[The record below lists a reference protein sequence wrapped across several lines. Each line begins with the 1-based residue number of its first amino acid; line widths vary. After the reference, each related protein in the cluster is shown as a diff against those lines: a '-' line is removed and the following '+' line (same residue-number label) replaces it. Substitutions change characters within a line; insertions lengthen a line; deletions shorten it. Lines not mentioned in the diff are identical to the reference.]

1 MAVTTVK
8 QAAHMSD
15 YREPSPVN
23 PLPPAVW
30 LLFIA
35 LAIPE
40 LIFSVGEAGM
50 VGGPGAVGWRLN
62 ALNDYSFS
70 GEAFDFM
77 VENGRLLPAHLL
89 RFVTY
94 PFVFGSFTS
103 ALFAGVIL
111 LAMGKMVGEVLGGW
125 AVVLMFFLSGI
136 VGALVFGLLTDQ
148 PWLVGAYP
156 SAYGLIGTY
165 TFLYWQRQVSS
176 GGPQG
181 QAFMLIGVLMGIQLV
196 FGALFQVGYA
206 WVGELAGF
214 VAGFALTAF
223 VVPGGIARVLAV
235 LRRR

>member
-1 MAVTTVK
+1 
-8 QAAHMSD
+8 MSD
-15 YREPSPVN
+15 FREPSPVN

-30 LLFIA
+30 LLFVA
-35 LAIPE
+35 LALPE
-40 LIFSVGEAGM
+40 LIFSAGEAGL

-62 ALNDYSFS
+62 ALNAYSFS

-77 VENGRLLPAHLL
+77 VGNGRLLPEHLL

-94 PFVFGSFTS
+94 PFVFGTFTS
-103 ALFAGVIL
+103 SLFAGVIL

-136 VGALVFGLLTDQ
+136 FGALVFGLLTNQ

-156 SAYGLIGTY
+156 SVYGLIGTY
-165 TFLYWQRQVSS
+165 TFLYWQRQVAS
-176 GGPQG
+176 GGPQR
-181 QAFMLIGVLMGIQLV
+181 QAFMLIGVLMGIQLI
-196 FGALFQVGYA
+196 FGILFQVGFA

-214 VAGFALTAF
+214 VAGFALAAF
-223 VVPGGIARVLAV
+223 VVPGGMARVVAA